1 MTIKN
6 ILKRITIGVKKG
18 INTPTLPDSIL
29 KIHMH
34 PIIRVYRV
42 ISGISVLLLISNRIP
57 QLPYPM
63 FFYTITLLIS
73 VTFLI
78 YSLYISYYR
87 IKHIYFLIKIN
98 FINKNRHQ
106 TNYDVIKII

>member
-1 MTIKN
+1 MNLKWLKN

-42 ISGISVLLLISNRIP
+42 ISGISVLLLISKRIP

-63 FFYTITLLIS
+63 FFYTINLLIFFNFKIS
-73 VTFLI
+73 KLAFLSFKI
-78 YSLYISYYR
+78 
-87 IKHIYFLIKIN
+87 LIN
-98 FINKNRHQ
+98 N
-106 TNYDVIKII
+106 